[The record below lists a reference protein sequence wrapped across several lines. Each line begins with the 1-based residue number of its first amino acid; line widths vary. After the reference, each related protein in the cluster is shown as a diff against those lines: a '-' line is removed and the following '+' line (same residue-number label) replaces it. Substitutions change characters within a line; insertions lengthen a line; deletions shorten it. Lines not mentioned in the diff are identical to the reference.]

1 MTVSFKNIII
11 YYLSFFSINNVSG
24 FKQNGAGGLT
34 RVNRRIAKSPSCSDT
49 GKQCLLFFTG
59 GSNLFQSKIYGEFI
73 NVLESRDIDVYDV
86 PFNYELSQ
94 KDIDDLYSCCG
105 CDCDCDCDCGYQGVN
120 IMGHSSGCTT
130 MMNQCVGLR
139 GINHVFLLD
148 PVNTNF
154 FEDDWKIKIIN
165 DHNNDNNDNND
176 NDGIMSLSFIRAMK
190 SYKITVDPFGLPFI
204 PGFEL
209 MAKDFY
215 LYVDNKISIS
225 VSVVKNLDF
234 EDFGHSD
241 ILNQRLS
248 NFMHNIRLSV
258 GNKNRGVEVRQK
270 YFITILSFI
279 LKTIS

>member
-24 FKQNGAGGLT
+24 FKQNGGGGLT
-34 RVNRRIAKSPSCSDT
+34 RVNRRIGKSPTSSGT
-49 GKQCLLFFTG
+49 GTQCLLFFTG
-59 GSNLFQSKIYGEFI
+59 GSNLFRSNIYGEFI
-73 NVLESRDIDVYDV
+73 EVLESRDIDVYDV

-94 KDIDDLYSCCG
+94 KDIDDLYSG
-105 CDCDCDCDCGYQGVN
+105 CDCDCAYQGVN

-165 DHNNDNNDNND
+165 DHDYYYDNHINNDND

-190 SYKITVDPFGLPFI
+190 SYKI
-204 PGFEL
+204 
-209 MAKDFY
+209 
-215 LYVDNKISIS
+215 
-225 VSVVKNLDF
+225 
-234 EDFGHSD
+234 
-241 ILNQRLS
+241 
-248 NFMHNIRLSV
+248 
-258 GNKNRGVEVRQK
+258 
-270 YFITILSFI
+270 
-279 LKTIS
+279 

>member
-11 YYLSFFSINNVSG
+11 YYLSFFYVNNVSG
-24 FKQNGAGGLT
+24 FRQNGGGSSGGLT
-34 RVNRRIAKSPSCSDT
+34 RVNRKIGKSPSCSDT
-49 GKQCLLFFTG
+49 GTQCLLFFTG
-59 GSNLFQSKIYGEFI
+59 GSNLFQSNIYGEFI
-73 NVLESRDIDVYDV
+73 EVLESRDIDVYDV

-94 KDIDDLYSCCG
+94 KDIDDLYSGCY
-105 CDCDCDCDCGYQGVN
+105 CDCDYGYQGVN

-165 DHNNDNNDNND
+165 DDNND

-190 SYKITVDPFGLPFI
+190 SYKITFDPFGLPFI
-204 PGFEL
+204 PVFEL
-209 MAKDFY
+209 MAKDLY

-225 VSVVKNLDF
+225 VNVVKNLDF

-241 ILNQRLS
+241 ILNQHLS
-248 NFMHNIRLSV
+248 DFMHNIRLSV
-258 GNKNRGVEVRQK
+258 GNRNRGVEVRQK
-270 YFITILSFI
+270 YFKTILSFI

>member
-1 MTVSFKNIII
+1 MAGSFKNIII

-24 FKQNGAGGLT
+24 FRQNGGGGLT
-34 RVNRRIAKSPSCSDT
+34 RVSGGTGKSPTSSGT
-49 GKQCLLFFTG
+49 GTQCLLFFTG
-59 GSNLFQSKIYGEFI
+59 GSNLFQSNIYGEFI
-73 NVLESRDIDVYDV
+73 EVLESRDIDVYDV

-94 KDIDDLYSCCG
+94 KDIDDLYSN
-105 CDCDCDCDCGYQGVN
+105 CDCGYQGVN

-130 MMNQCVGLR
+130 MMNQCVGLC

-154 FEDDWKIKIIN
+154 FEDDWKIKII
-165 DHNNDNNDNND
+165 DDDNND
-176 NDGIMSLSFIRAMK
+176 NDGVMSLSFIRAMK
-190 SYKITVDPFGLPFI
+190 SYKITFDPFGLPFI
-204 PGFEL
+204 PIFEL

-225 VSVVKNLDF
+225 VNVVKNLDF

-241 ILNQRLS
+241 ILNQHLS

-258 GNKNRGVEVRQK
+258 GNRNRGVEVRQK
-270 YFITILSFI
+270 YFKTILSFI
-279 LKTIS
+279 LKTIG

>member
-1 MTVSFKNIII
+1 MTSAFKNIII
-11 YYLSFFSINNVSG
+11 SYLSFFSINNVSG
-24 FKQNGAGGLT
+24 FRQNGGGGLT
-34 RVNRRIAKSPSCSDT
+34 RANAWSGKSSTSSDT
-49 GKQCLLFFTG
+49 GTQCLLFFTG
-59 GSNLFQSKIYGEFI
+59 GSNLFQSNIYGEFI
-73 NVLESRDIDVYDV
+73 EVLESRDIDVYDV

-94 KDIDDLYSCCG
+94 KDIDDLYSG
-105 CDCDCDCDCGYQGVN
+105 CERGYQGVN

-165 DHNNDNNDNND
+165 NDNAPDD
-176 NDGIMSLSFIRAMK
+176 NDGVMSLSFIRAMK
-190 SYKITVDPFGLPFI
+190 SYKISFDPFGLPFI
-204 PGFEL
+204 PIFEL
-209 MAKDFY
+209 MAKDLY
-215 LYVDNKISIS
+215 LYVDNKIGIS
-225 VSVVKNLDF
+225 VNVVKNLDF

-258 GNKNRGVEVRQK
+258 GNRNRGAEVRQK
-270 YFITILSFI
+270 YFKTILSFI
-279 LKTIS
+279 LKTID